1 MKKTLIISLMVI
13 LITTIMG
20 CANNNEVPVGINILK
35 DNEIEYNIYSPIKI
49 AYSLDEFILES
60 DVLLKFTVINKSYF
74 TYQWTDTEFNY
85 TRDIPAT
92 VYTIRVISD
101 LGNTN
106 IKPNTELLIY
116 TEHSPMT
123 YWEDDINLQVNDEYI
138 SFLGL
143 LPDRM
148 PEGLKAYVDYFI
160 MDGELGIFP
169 KINENDYLI
178 NNYIKQ
184 FTPFVSREYKS
195 GGEKEQDPTKFSR
208 YTILPQ
214 NEANWS
220 EVSIK
225 ELEEFLVEKINW
237 VERK

>member
-1 MKKTLIISLMVI
+1 MRKILAISLMVI
-13 LITTIMG
+13 LITTIIG
-20 CANNNEVPVGINILK
+20 CNKNSEVTEGIKFIK

-49 AYSLDEFILES
+49 AYSLDEFIQES
-60 DVLLKFTVINKSYF
+60 DALLKFRVIDKSYF

-106 IKPNTELLIY
+106 IKPNTELSIY
-116 TEHSPMT
+116 TEHSPIT
-123 YWEDDINLQVNDEYI
+123 YWEDDINLQVNAEYI

-148 PEGLKAYVDYFI
+148 PEGLKAYIDYFI

-178 NNYIKQ
+178 NNYTKQ
-184 FTPFVSREYKS
+184 FTPFENRAYKS
-195 GGEKEQDPTKFSR
+195 GKEKEQDPTKFGN

-214 NEANWS
+214 NEVNWS
-220 EVSIK
+220 VVSLN
-225 ELEEFLVEKINW
+225 ELEDFLVEKMNK
-237 VERK
+237 E